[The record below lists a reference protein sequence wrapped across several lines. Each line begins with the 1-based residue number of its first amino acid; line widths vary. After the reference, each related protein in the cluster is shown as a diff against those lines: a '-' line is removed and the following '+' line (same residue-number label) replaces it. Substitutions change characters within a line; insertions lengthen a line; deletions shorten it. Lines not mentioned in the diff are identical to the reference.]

1 MSVNSVENRWS
12 QYSQRGILI
21 SQIPSGRK
29 AVVPKMFC
37 RKLFLK
43 IDSQNDI
50 CTFLG
55 HPWPNEFIR
64 AHYTDPALFLRR
76 PFGFAY
82 IKCALTC
89 LFSCICALLHSCYRA
104 FFMITCVSCLRAS
117 ICLRFAHPAEADW
130 KMETR
135 KLAWST
141 LGSDAQ
147 ASFQNLQTN
156 TSKI

>member
-1 MSVNSVENRWS
+1 MDGYHVH
-12 QYSQRGILI
+12 GLFI
-21 SQIPSGRK
+21 SQILSGRK

-55 HPWPNEFIR
+55 HPRPNEFIR

-89 LFSCICALLHSCYRA
+89 LFSCICALLHACYRA
-104 FFMITCVSCLRAS
+104 FVMITFVSCLRAS
-117 ICLRFAHPAEADW
+117 ICLCFAHAAKADW

-156 TSKI
+156 TLKF